1 MGDPAGIGAEVI
13 VKSLADATLRADY
26 RISIHGAH
34 SPMVHA
40 AATSGVTPFW
50 HRCAPDVS
58 PTPEPGQ
65 VILVDDEFHAAAT
78 EYIPDSA
85 HGGDCS
91 FRWVMRAIGDLKSGA
106 RACVTAP
113 ISKRAWHLAGHGQ
126 YPGHTE
132 LFASQWRSERFAM
145 FFHAPATAQG
155 PGLNVILATVHIP
168 LSQVVTQLTTPRIVQ
183 SIELAHETMCHLGID
198 QPRIGVCGVNPH
210 AGEGGLLGPEDDA
223 VIRPAVDWCAR
234 RGMLVTGPHPADTIF
249 QRALSSPASRPR
261 FDVVVAMYHDQGLAP
276 LKTLAWDRAVNTT
289 VGLPIVR
296 TSPDHGT
303 GFDIAGR
310 GVAHP
315 GSMRAAIELAA
326 KLAARRHTNTQ
337 GI

>member
-13 VKSLADATLRADY
+13 VKSLADATLRASY
-26 RISIHGAH
+26 RISIHGAQ
-34 SPMVHA
+34 SPMASA
-40 AATSGVTPFW
+40 AATSGSTPFW
-50 HRCAPDVS
+50 NRCSPDAP
-58 PTPEPGQ
+58 PTPDPGQ
-65 VILVDDEFHAAAT
+65 VILVDDEFDGT
-78 EYIPDSA
+78 QPEYHPDSA
-85 HGGDCS
+85 LGGEHS
-91 FRWVMRAIGDLKSGA
+91 FHWVMRAIEDLKAGA
-106 RACVTAP
+106 HACVTAP

-132 LFASQWRSERFAM
+132 LFASQWKSDRFAM
-145 FFHAPATAQG
+145 FFHAPPTPQG
-155 PGLNVILATVHIP
+155 PGLNVILTTVHIP

-210 AGEGGLLGPEDDA
+210 AGEGGLLGTEDDA
-223 VIRPAVDWCAR
+223 VIRPAVDSCAR

-249 QRALSSPASRPR
+249 QRALSSPGCRPR

-310 GVAHP
+310 GIAHP

-326 KLAARRHTNTQ
+326 TLAARRHINTQ
-337 GI
+337 SF